1 MRTISAGDVELSTLT
16 LGRPSETA
24 TVFLHGLVA
33 GNMATWYSTV
43 ALPLSASRQVI
54 LYDLRGHGSSSM
66 PTQGFDLESHVDD
79 LCSVLG
85 ELLPEDAKVDL
96 VGHSLGALIALQFA
110 LRHPQRVH
118 SLVLVDAP
126 MPANHW
132 VGPSLLAA
140 NSRDGV
146 AAWIDEQPHLATGVT
161 GRRRERLRQRIETL
175 VFDTSLVAD
184 VLSMGRTPVTALA
197 ALNVPTLLIYG
208 RLSPCLVAGDEL
220 LQALPNA
227 QLVLLDAG
235 HDVPIEA
242 PSALLQA
249 IQTFYADQHTAS
261 LAQSG
266 ALSSWT

>member
-1 MRTISAGDVELSTLT
+1 MRTISAGDVELSTLI
-16 LGRPSETA
+16 LGRPSEAT

-43 ALPLSASRQVI
+43 ALPLAASRQVI

-66 PTQGFDLESHVDD
+66 PVQGFDLDSHVDD
-79 LCSVLG
+79 LCAVLA
-85 ELLPEDAKVDL
+85 ERLPASTKLDL

-140 NSRDGV
+140 HSRDCV
-146 AAWIDEQPHLATGVT
+146 AAWIDEQPQLAKGVT

-184 VLSMGRTPVTALA
+184 VLAMGRPSAAALA
-197 ALNVPTLLIYG
+197 ALNMPILLAYG
-208 RLSPCLVAGDEL
+208 RLSPCLLAGDEL
-220 LQALPNA
+220 VQALPNA
-227 QLVLLDAG
+227 QLILLDAG

-242 PSALLQA
+242 PDTLLQV
-249 IQTFYADQHTAS
+249 IQTFYAAQHTAS

-266 ALSSWT
+266 AR

>member
-16 LGRPSETA
+16 LGRPSEVT

-43 ALPLSASRQVI
+43 ALPLAASRQVI

-66 PTQGFDLESHVDD
+66 PTQGFDLDSHVDD
-79 LCSVLG
+79 LSAVLA
-85 ELLPEDAKVDL
+85 ELLPTGTKVDL

-110 LRHPQRVH
+110 LRHSQRVH

-146 AAWIDEQPHLATGVT
+146 MAWIDEQPHLAKGVT

-184 VLSMGRTPVTALA
+184 VLAMGRPSTESLA
-197 ALNVPTLLIYG
+197 ALNVPILLAYG
-208 RLSPCLVAGDEL
+208 RLSPCLIAGDEL

-227 QLVLLDAG
+227 QLILLDAG

-242 PSALLQA
+242 HEALLQA
-249 IQTFYADQHTAS
+249 IHMFYAAQHTAS

-266 ALSSWT
+266 AR